1 MTELITIQTLVL
13 QGKFATALIH
23 AHTER
28 RIAINDITRLRT
40 LQDGVIKDGKQTM
53 PAYPNRTDLTLN
65 TEDEFARAVREWK
78 VECWTRNTRWEILC
92 GSLSASQQ
100 YRDRMVEWIEEL
112 SSLIT
117 NLETP

>member
-13 QGKFATALIH
+13 QGKFATALVH

-28 RIAINDITRLRT
+28 RLAIKDITRLRT
-40 LQDGVIKDGKQTM
+40 LQDGVVEDGKQLM
-53 PAYPNRTDLTLN
+53 PAYPNRTDLT
-65 TEDEFARAVREWK
+65 EGEFARAVREWK
-78 VECWTRNTRWEILC
+78 IECWTRNTRWQILC

>member
-13 QGKFATALIH
+13 QGKFSTALIH
-23 AHTER
+23 AHTEYH
-28 RIAINDITRLRT
+28 AAVKDITRLRT
-40 LQDGVIKDGKQTM
+40 LQDGVVKDGKQTM
-53 PAYPNRTDLTLN
+53 PAYPNRSQLASD
-65 TEDEFARAVREWK
+65 TEGEFARAVRDWK

-92 GSLSASQQ
+92 GSLSECQQ
-100 YRDRMVEWIEEL
+100 YRDRMSAWIGEL